1 MTEQPTSGSP
11 PALELERLSK
21 SYPGVQALR
30 DVSFAIAGGEIHAL
44 LSENG
49 AGKSTLLKIV
59 SGAVRPDAGRIV
71 LDGTALD
78 LHVPLEARNAG
89 IALIHQ
95 ELALVPHMSAA
106 ANMYLGREV
115 TRGVTLNRAA
125 METRAQEL
133 VDKLGVEIDVRRPVR
148 MLSMAERQ
156 CVEIARALLFRARVL
171 ALDEPTS
178 SLTNRECEALF
189 TILRGLRAEGVAIIY
204 VSHRLEEV
212 AQIADRATVM
222 RDGRVVSTLEVA
234 RTTRAE
240 LVTMMVGRD
249 LSEMAQSPYR
259 PPEAVALRVQHL
271 SSAARLFDISFEA
284 YRGQVLGIAGLV
296 GSGRTELLRA
306 VFGADPI
313 DHGTIEVNGQPFAQ
327 RNVRGAI
334 GRKMGLIPEDR
345 KGQALFGRMSIR
357 SNMTLA
363 SLSRF
368 ARGGV
373 IQRRA
378 RQAEAEQLI
387 ADLDLRPRDSA
398 RRRPAFR
405 RQSTESNRR
414 PLVECQERHSPHR
427 RADPRGRR
435 RRQSRD
441 LPPDRN
447 AHGGRRSGHHG
458 VVGFARGPADQR
470 PHRGD
475 ARGPNR
481 QGTRPAIC
489 ERTNNHA
496 LRDGRCLAMQSLQTP
511 NVEVVSAAGAAAAL
525 RRTESIERVRRLGI
539 LFGFVVVYGVFR
551 YSTTNS

>member
-30 DVSFAIAGGEIHAL
+30 DVSFAIASGEIHAL
-44 LSENG
+44 LGENG

-71 LDGTALD
+71 LDGTALE
-78 LHVPLEARNAG
+78 LHAPLEARNAG

-133 VDKLGVEIDVRRPVR
+133 VDKLGVEIDVRLPVR
-148 MLSMAERQ
+148 TLSMAERQ

-222 RDGRVVSTLEVA
+222 RDGRVVGTLEVA

-398 RRRPAFR
+398 RAVGQLSGGNQQKAIVGRWLSAKSDILLIDEPTRGVDVGAKAEIYRLIGTLTRGGAAVIMVSSDLPEVLQISDRIAVMHEGR
-405 RQSTESNRR
+405 IVKELDRQSASEETIM
-414 PLVECQERHSPHR
+414 HY
-427 RADPRGRR
+427 AT
-435 RRQSRD
+435 
-441 LPPDRN
+441 
-447 AHGGRRSGHHG
+447 GG
-458 VVGFARGPADQR
+458 V
-470 PHRGD
+470 
-475 ARGPNR
+475 
-481 QGTRPAIC
+481 
-489 ERTNNHA
+489 
-496 LRDGRCLAMQSLQTP
+496 
-511 NVEVVSAAGAAAAL
+511 
-525 RRTESIERVRRLGI
+525 
-539 LFGFVVVYGVFR
+539 
-551 YSTTNS
+551 